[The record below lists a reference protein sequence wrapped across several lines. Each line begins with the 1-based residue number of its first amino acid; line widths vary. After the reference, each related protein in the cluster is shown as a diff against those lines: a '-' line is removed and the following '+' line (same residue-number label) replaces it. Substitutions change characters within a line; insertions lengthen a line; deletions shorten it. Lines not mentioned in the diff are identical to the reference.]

1 MKVRSHGVGSN
12 SRILQNTLAH
22 LIGSADAEHAVT
34 AAHERYAAR
43 RTSLLGALTDRGIE
57 AYAGP
62 HSLVVWVAVSDE
74 TAALVALA
82 RQGISVG
89 AGSRSFVRAPA
100 RQLLRLSATQLP
112 DDPDL
117 IGQLADVVAV
127 AVAESSREFFD

>member
-1 MKVRSHGVGSN
+1 MKMRSHGVGSN

-22 LIGSADAEHAVT
+22 LIGSADAARAVSV
-34 AAHERYAAR
+34 AHERYASR
-43 RTSLLGALTDRGIE
+43 RTSLLNALIDRGIE
-57 AYAGP
+57 AFAGP
-62 HSLVVWVAVSDE
+62 HSLVVWVTVSDE

-89 AGSRSFVRAPA
+89 AGSRSFVEAPE

-112 DDPDL
+112 DDREQ
-117 IGQLADVVAV
+117 IGQLADIVAG